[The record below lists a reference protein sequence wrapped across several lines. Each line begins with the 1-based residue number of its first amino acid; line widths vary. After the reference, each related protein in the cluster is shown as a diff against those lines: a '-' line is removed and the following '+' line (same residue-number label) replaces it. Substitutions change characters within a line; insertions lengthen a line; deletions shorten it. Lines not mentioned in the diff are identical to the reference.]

1 MIILSNKQLYDA
13 VKETAVGLEE
23 LGMKG
28 HADGLRAALSV
39 STLPGEILGEIRLA
53 LQRIELSGLPKN
65 IEYEIVSEKTYID
78 SVLR

>member
-1 MIILSNKQLYDA
+1 MIILSNEQLYDS
-13 VKETAVGLEE
+13 VNETAVVLEE

-39 STLPGEILGEIRLA
+39 SSLPGEILGEIRPA
-53 LQRIELSGLPKN
+53 LRRIELRGLSKN